1 MAQDPVCHMSVDESK
16 AAAKAYI
23 MGRLIIF
30 VQKPAKKG
38 LTESL
43 KNMLKKQ
50 EDMNTAVGVV
60 INVKQ

>member
-1 MAQDPVCHMSVDESK
+1 MK
-16 AAAKAYI
+16 ARLQRQAYI

-38 LTESL
+38 LIESL

-60 INVKQ
+60 INVKQLQR